1 MLVNLAS
8 KASCR
13 SGSARPIAPAA
24 HGTGSR
30 ARIRRHRR
38 SSAKLRRI
46 GGSKVAL
53 RTCRRGHAKEP
64 GKRCKECD
72 RLTYERRAAAR
83 KAKGLTGHEP
93 HIDGR
98 SVIAAPLNPGA
109 TLSTIVPPASPAMSA
124 PDSRQDSASPSNSAQ
139 AAPVD
144 AITTAVTAP
153 ATTTVTELPQQPVA
167 APKKSQTA
175 PSQNRRDRGWYDAS
189 AWRRYGHERPSSSW

>member
-1 MLVNLAS
+1 MRTAQNVHPEFGLWSN
-8 KASCR
+8 
-13 SGSARPIAPAA
+13 
-24 HGTGSR
+24 
-30 ARIRRHRR
+30 
-38 SSAKLRRI
+38 LRRKAECAVAFI
-46 GGSKVAL
+46 VCGSIAGASGLVMQMAG
-53 RTCRRGHAKEP
+53 REP
-64 GKRCKECD
+64 SV
-72 RLTYERRAAAR
+72 
-83 KAKGLTGHEP
+83 
-93 HIDGR
+93 DGR
-98 SVIAAPLNPGA
+98 SVVATMPLNPSA
-109 TLSTIVPPASPAMSA
+109 TLSTIVSPTSPAMSA

>member
-1 MLVNLAS
+1 M
-8 KASCR
+8 R
-13 SGSARPIAPAA
+13 SA
-24 HGTGSR
+24 HNVHPEFDFFCQSPN
-30 ARIRRHRR
+30 
-38 SSAKLRRI
+38 LRRKAGFAVAFIVFGSI
-46 GGSKVAL
+46 GGASGVVVQMA
-53 RTCRRGHAKEP
+53 
-64 GKRCKECD
+64 
-72 RLTYERRAAAR
+72 
-83 KAKGLTGHEP
+83 GHEP
-93 HIDGR
+93 HIDGK

-109 TLSTIVPPASPAMSA
+109 TLSTIVSPASPAMSA